1 MNIPKAQFQCKMQP
15 MLRVKQGGIVRSV
28 PTPTED
34 VTGATINTGGWQ
46 TVVGTFS
53 AVALVE
59 GCKGFLSVVLKRW
72 FPLHHPEIDLWF
84 QRLDSALNL
93 AGIVS
98 LGCTI
103 AVGGWSALPI
113 VAISGFTGF
122 ITSWIF
128 RKFGIGENVAQFVF
142 YLKDLIFYYV
152 SQLLRLAGAPSGIAE
167 MFWKE
172 TAMAYQ
178 VKVGKCLNCEKRP
191 RTVISER
198 CHHMAYCAACSV
210 LVSYCPC
217 GDAMGKRNRTIVR
230 VPVTCKLSC
239 VECVQL
245 PKCSVCLKRA
255 THLISYASG
264 KATNRCSDHIDSTAD
279 FQITFPFLESS
290 CNSKRD

>member
-1 MNIPKAQFQCKMQP
+1 LNPSLSPREVQNEVRKIMAACKQPEVDVNIFSGERIVLEAESDNDEYFDCIVENPNGEPGNLQAGKRGIFSFFWNSHPQTVQSAAPPMNIPKAQFQCKMQP

-167 MFWKE
+167 MF
-172 TAMAYQ
+172 
-178 VKVGKCLNCEKRP
+178 GKKP
-191 RTVISER
+191 
-198 CHHMAYCAACSV
+198 
-210 LVSYCPC
+210 PW
-217 GDAMGKRNRTIVR
+217 
-230 VPVTCKLSC
+230 
-239 VECVQL
+239 
-245 PKCSVCLKRA
+245 
-255 THLISYASG
+255 LI
-264 KATNRCSDHIDSTAD
+264 K
-279 FQITFPFLESS
+279 
-290 CNSKRD
+290 